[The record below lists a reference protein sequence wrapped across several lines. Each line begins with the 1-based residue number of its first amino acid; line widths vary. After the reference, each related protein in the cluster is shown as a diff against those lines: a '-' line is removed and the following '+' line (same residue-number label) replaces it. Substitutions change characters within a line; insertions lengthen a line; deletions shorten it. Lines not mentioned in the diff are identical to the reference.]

1 MNKLLIKRYYQKGLY
16 TDANLDTFVKAGFI
30 TEAEMQEI
38 KEEYHGQNI

>member
-16 TDANLDTFVKAGFI
+16 TDANLEIFVKAGFI
-30 TEAEMQEI
+30 TESEMQEI